1 MFRLPFVCAIA
12 LLTASTVSAAPRI
25 TFERT
30 APAHRSLGAAEDL
43 VITYAIGDNDAIAT
57 FIDVFID
64 QTNRSGTLRVIDPTT
79 VERSTERSNRW
90 RKPPKYVEQRYR
102 ADAYLR
108 IDAFSCHTIDKSGEG
123 GAYDVDGNRVRRT
136 QRWSDAVCEAH
147 IDVLEKESKK
157 RLTQF
162 SARGEGTSPR
172 GEVVGQ
178 EDRNLAVDQ
187 AARYAAVAA
196 AGEITPRRIRET
208 IALVENAPAFEEGMA
223 YIDAGGADQA
233 RTVWE
238 NALNANRT
246 SAPLHFNLATVYEA
260 TGDLKA
266 ADEHYSAAERLA
278 PKDARYH
285 YEHDMFRRR
294 NGLKKSGNPSPSG
307 RRRP

>member
-1 MFRLPFVCAIA
+1 MFRLPLVCAIA
-12 LLTASTVSAAPRI
+12 FLTASTVSAAPRI

-30 APAHRSLGAAEDL
+30 VPAHRNLGAAEDL

-64 QTNRSGTLRVIDPTT
+64 QTSRSGTLRVIDPTT
-79 VERSTERSNRW
+79 VERSTERSKRW
-90 RKPPKYVEQRYR
+90 RRPPKYVEQRYR

-108 IDAFSCHTIDKSGEG
+108 IDAFSCHTTDKSGQVA
-123 GAYDVDGNRVRRT
+123 AYDVDGNRVHRT

-157 RLTQF
+157 HLAQF

-172 GEVVGQ
+172 GEVIGD

-233 RTVWE
+233 RAVWE
-238 NALNANRT
+238 NALNANQS

-260 TGDLKA
+260 TGNLKA
-266 ADEHYSAAERLA
+266 AEEHYSAAQRLA
-278 PKDARYH
+278 PKDARYR
-285 YEHDMFRRR
+285 YEHDLFRRR
-294 NGLKKSGNPSPSG
+294 NGLRKT
-307 RRRP
+307 R

>member
-1 MFRLPFVCAIA
+1 MFRLPLVCAIA
-12 LLTASTVSAAPRI
+12 LLTASMVSAAPRI

-30 APAHRSLGAAEDL
+30 VPAHHTLGAAEDL
-43 VITYAIGDNDAIAT
+43 VITYAIGDNDAIVT

-64 QTNRSGTLRVIDPTT
+64 QTNRSGTLRLIDPTT
-79 VERSTERSNRW
+79 VERSTERSRRW

-108 IDAFSCHTIDKSGEG
+108 IDAFSCHTTDKSGEG
-123 GAYDVDGNRVRRT
+123 GANDVDGNRVRRT

-157 RLTQF
+157 RLADF
-162 SARGEGTSPR
+162 SVRGEGTSPR
-172 GEVVGQ
+172 GEVIGQ

-208 IALVENAPAFEEGMA
+208 IALVEDAPAFEEGMA
-223 YIDAGGADQA
+223 YVDAGGADQA
-233 RTVWE
+233 RGVWE
-238 NALNANRT
+238 NALNANQS

-266 ADEHYSAAERLA
+266 AEEHYSAAERLA
-278 PKDARYH
+278 PSDARYH
-285 YEHDMFRRR
+285 YEHNMFRRR
-294 NGLKKSGNPSPSG
+294 NGLKKN
-307 RRRP
+307 R